1 MSRALSRDLRDRV
14 VAAVDGG
21 LLCRAAAERFRGER
35 RERAA
40 ESIQRVARAVLQAR
54 DTDPLIAEL
63 CRSEDGH
70 EGHVCCIS
78 AYSYTHEALNRC

>member
-1 MSRALSRDLRDRV
+1 MICGTVWLLLWMVGCCAGLRLSGSGVSAASVWRRV
-14 VAAVDGG
+14 
-21 LLCRAAAERFRGER
+21 F
-35 RERAA
+35 
-40 ESIQRVARAVLQAR
+40 QRVARAVLQAR